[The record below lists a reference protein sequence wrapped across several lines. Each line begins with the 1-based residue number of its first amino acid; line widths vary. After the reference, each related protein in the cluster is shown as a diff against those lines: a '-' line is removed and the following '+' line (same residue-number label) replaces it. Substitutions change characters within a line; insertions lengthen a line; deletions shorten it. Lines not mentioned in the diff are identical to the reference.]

1 MRRQFCN
8 ELCLRSITTQLA
20 GLTDRGRVG
29 TFRDVLKMS
38 PFSSCLLPEMKGY
51 IFNPSA
57 DLTFKD
63 MFLAILE
70 MPKLRF
76 FMIDDIVDEKDR
88 LLGLVL
94 DLFAVLFWF
103 S

>member
-1 MRRQFCN
+1 
-8 ELCLRSITTQLA
+8 
-20 GLTDRGRVG
+20 
-29 TFRDVLKMS
+29 MS
-38 PFSSCLLPEMKGY
+38 PFSSCLLPEIKGY